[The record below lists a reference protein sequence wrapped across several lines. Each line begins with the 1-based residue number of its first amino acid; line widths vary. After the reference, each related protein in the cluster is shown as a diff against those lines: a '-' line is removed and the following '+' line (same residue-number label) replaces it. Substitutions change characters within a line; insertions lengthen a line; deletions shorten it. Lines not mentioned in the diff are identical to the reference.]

1 MPRRRRKCLA
11 QASTQAPVLPAETKA
26 SARPSATA
34 RTPTSSELS
43 RRLTASRGSSAMPI
57 ASVAW
62 RMAMCSGL
70 YETPSSTFWMRR
82 SSPTSRHSMSVA
94 SETWATP
101 CTTASGAWSP
111 PMASTAMVGMLA
123 LPRQAHPQRA
133 GIDAHGERLPSV
145 DREHRDLVAVR
156 GREGRVRVH
165 VDQLEGERDVAR
177 HPLDHGPHLVAERA
191 LRPGVEGELDH
202 G

>member
-1 MPRRRRKCLA
+1 CLA

-43 RRLTASRGSSAMPI
+43 RRLTASRGSSAMSI
-57 ASVAW
+57 ASVAC

-111 PMASTAMVGMLA
+111 PMASTAMVGMLGA
-123 LPRQAHPQRA
+123 LTRQAGPQRA
-133 GIDAHGERLPSV
+133 RIDAHGERLPSV
-145 DREHRDLVAVR
+145 DPVHRDLVAVR

-165 VDQLEGERDVAR
+165 VDQLEGKRDVAC
-177 HPLDHGPHLVAERA
+177 HPLDHGPHLGAARA
-191 LRPGVEGELDH
+191 LRPG
-202 G
+202 